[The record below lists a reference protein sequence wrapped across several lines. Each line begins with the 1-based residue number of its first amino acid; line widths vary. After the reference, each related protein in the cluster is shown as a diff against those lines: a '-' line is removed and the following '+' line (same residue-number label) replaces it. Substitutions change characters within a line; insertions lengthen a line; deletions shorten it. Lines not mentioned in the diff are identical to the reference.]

1 MGDARTARSAA
12 GARAGTR
19 GWVRILVVLVL
30 TSAALLLLAAVL
42 PGFAIDDVA
51 SALAAALLLGIVNAL
66 VWPALVRF
74 ALPLT
79 VLTLGLGPLLL
90 NGVVVLVIDDLL
102 PGVHV
107 DGYWWALAV
116 AFGLTAVAMAA
127 TSLLA
132 LDDDAMYFRHVA
144 GPAARRRSG
153 PVTDTDVPGVLF
165 LQIDG
170 LSHPV
175 LQRAM
180 RNGDAPTLAR
190 WVSSGSH
197 HLVRWETDWS
207 SQTGVSQAGLLMGAN
222 HDMPAFRWLEKD
234 SGELF
239 VSNHP
244 KSAAALEQRLSTGT
258 GLLAVD
264 GASRGN
270 IFTGDAA
277 DAVLTMSVAGKRKG
291 RVGAGYYGY
300 FSRPSAV
307 IRTLLGC
314 LAEIVREVHQAAAA
328 RRVDVQPRV
337 HRGGAYPLLRAFT
350 TIITR
355 DVLVATLI
363 DDMRL
368 GRSVV
373 YADFVGYD
381 EVAHHSGVERRDA
394 LGALRDMDREL
405 GRIERASR
413 LMTRPYRIVVL
424 SDHGQSQGPTFRTR
438 YGETLEEVVRAATG
452 AGVQLP
458 APDAPAGQES
468 WGYAGGA
475 VQEVAAGPGV
485 VGRVARRLGRGRRA
499 ESGDVLLGT
508 EQGTH
513 EAPAGSDVV
522 VLASGNCGL
531 VYLTSEPDR
540 MTLERIGELYGD
552 LVPTLVRHPGIGFVL
567 VRSADRGP
575 LVIGANGE
583 LELSTGVVRGTDPLE
598 PFGPSARAQVLHTD
612 SFPHCADLMLNSVW
626 DGQTDEVCAFE
637 ELVGSHGGLGGDQT
651 RPFILYPADLSEP
664 GRLHGAVAVHR
675 QMRGWLTELGQ
686 PSPLGQDAP
695 SVAQRPAG

>member
-1 MGDARTARSAA
+1 M
-12 GARAGTR
+12 R
-19 GWVRILVVLVL
+19 GWVRIVVVLVL

-42 PGFAIDDVA
+42 PGFTIDDVG
-51 SALAAALLLGIVNAL
+51 SAAAAALLLGLVNAL

-79 VLTLGLGPLLL
+79 VLTLGLAPLLL
-90 NGVVVLVIDDLL
+90 NGVVVVAVAALL

-107 DGYWWALAV
+107 DNYWWALAV
-116 AFGLTAVAMAA
+116 AFGLTAVAMAT

-144 GPAARRRSG
+144 GPGRRRSG
-153 PVTDTDVPGVLF
+153 EPVPDTDVPGVLF

-197 HLVRWETDWS
+197 RLMSWETDWS
-207 SQTGVSQAGLLMGAN
+207 SQTGVSQAGLLLGAN
-222 HDMPAFRWLEKD
+222 DDMPAFRWLEKD
-234 SGELF
+234 TGELL

-244 KSAAALEQRLSTGT
+244 KSAAAIEHRLSTGT

-314 LAEIVREVHQAAAA
+314 LAEILREVHQAAVA
-328 RRVDVQPRV
+328 RRTNVQPRV

-438 YGETLEEVVRAATG
+438 FGESLEDVVRAAAG

-458 APDAPAGQES
+458 APVAPAGEES

-475 VQEVAAGPGV
+475 VQEVAAGTGV
-485 VGRVARRLGRGRRA
+485 VGRVARRIGRGRRS
-499 ESGDVLLGT
+499 ESGDVLLGA
-508 EQGTH
+508 EQGSH

-531 VYLTSEPDR
+531 VYLTHDTDR

-552 LVPTLVRHPGIGFVL
+552 LVPTLARHPGIGFVL
-567 VRSADRGP
+567 VRSAARGP
-575 LVIGANGE
+575 LVIGPDGE
-583 LELSTGVVRGTDPLE
+583 LELSTGTVRGSDPLE

-612 SFPHCADLMLNSVW
+612 GFPHCADLMLNSVW
-626 DGQTDEVCAFE
+626 DQQTDEVCAFE

-651 RPFILYPADLSEP
+651 HPFVLYPADLSEP
-664 GRLHGAVAVHR
+664 GRLRGAVAVHH
-675 QMRGWLTELGQ
+675 QLRGWLTELGQ
-686 PSPLGQDAP
+686 PAPQQKGGQAVAP
-695 SVAQRPAG
+695 RPVG

>member
-1 MGDARTARSAA
+1 
-12 GARAGTR
+12 
-19 GWVRILVVLVL
+19 
-30 TSAALLLLAAVL
+30 VL
-42 PGFAIDDVA
+42 PGFTIDDVG
-51 SALAAALLLGIVNAL
+51 SAAAAALLLGLVNAL

-79 VLTLGLGPLLL
+79 VLTLGLAPLLL
-90 NGVVVLVIDDLL
+90 NGVVVVAVAALL

-107 DGYWWALAV
+107 DNYWWALAV
-116 AFGLTAVAMAA
+116 AFGLTAVAMAT

-144 GPAARRRSG
+144 GPGRRWG
-153 PVTDTDVPGVLF
+153 EPVPDTDVPGVLF

-197 HLVRWETDWS
+197 RLMSWETDWS
-207 SQTGVSQAGLLMGAN
+207 SQTGVSQAGLLLGAN
-222 HDMPAFRWLEKD
+222 DDMPAFRWLEKD
-234 SGELF
+234 TGELL

-244 KSAAALEQRLSTGT
+244 KSAAAIEHRLSTGT

-314 LAEIVREVHQAAAA
+314 LAEILREVHQAAVA
-328 RRVDVQPRV
+328 RRTNVQPRV

-438 YGETLEEVVRAATG
+438 FGESLEDVVRAAAG

-458 APDAPAGQES
+458 APVAPAGEES

-475 VQEVAAGPGV
+475 VQEVASGTGV
-485 VGRVARRLGRGRRA
+485 VGRVARRVGRGRRS
-499 ESGDVLLGT
+499 ESGDVLLGA
-508 EQGTH
+508 EQGSH

-531 VYLTSEPDR
+531 VYLTHDADR

-552 LVPTLVRHPGIGFVL
+552 LVPTLARHPGIGFVL
-567 VRSADRGP
+567 VRSAARGP
-575 LVIGANGE
+575 LVIGPDGE
-583 LELSTGVVRGTDPLE
+583 LELSNGTVRGSDPLE

-612 SFPHCADLMLNSVW
+612 GFPHCADLMLNSVW
-626 DGQTDEVCAFE
+626 DQQTDEVCAFE

-651 RPFILYPADLSEP
+651 HPFVLYPADLSEP
-664 GRLHGAVAVHR
+664 GRLHGAVAVHH
-675 QMRGWLTELGQ
+675 QLRGWLTELGQ
-686 PSPLGQDAP
+686 PSPQQKNGEP
-695 SVAQRPAG
+695 VAQRPAG

>member
-1 MGDARTARSAA
+1 MDDARTAQSAA
-12 GARAGTR
+12 GGRAGMR
-19 GWVRILVVLVL
+19 GWVRIVVVLVL

-42 PGFAIDDVA
+42 PGFTIDDVG
-51 SALAAALLLGIVNAL
+51 SAAAAALLLGLVNAL

-79 VLTLGLGPLLL
+79 VLTLGLAPLLL
-90 NGVVVLVIDDLL
+90 NGVVVVAVAALL

-107 DGYWWALAV
+107 DDYWWALAV
-116 AFGLTAVAMAA
+116 AFGLTAVAMAT

-144 GPAARRRSG
+144 GPGRRRSG
-153 PVTDTDVPGVLF
+153 EPVSDTDVPGVLF

-180 RNGDAPTLAR
+180 RNGDAPTLSR

-197 HLVRWETDWS
+197 RLMRWETDWS
-207 SQTGVSQAGLLMGAN
+207 SQTGVSQAGLLLGAN
-222 HDMPAFRWLEKD
+222 DDMPAFRWLEKD
-234 SGELF
+234 TGELL

-244 KSAAALEQRLSTGT
+244 KSRRGARAAALHRHR
-258 GLLAVD
+258 A
-264 GASRGN
+264 ACRGRCQP
-270 IFTGDAA
+270 GQHLHRRCGRRCA
-277 DAVLTMSVAGKRKG
+277 DDERRWKAQGSG
-291 RVGAGYYGY
+291 RAGYYGY

-314 LAEIVREVHQAAAA
+314 LAEIVRELHQARAA
-328 RRVDVQPRV
+328 RRTNVQPRV

-438 YGETLEEVVRAATG
+438 FGESLEDVVRAAAGT
-452 AGVQLP
+452 GVQLP
-458 APDAPAGQES
+458 APVAPAGEES
-468 WGYAGGA
+468 WGTPAGRSRRSRPA
-475 VQEVAAGPGV
+475 PAWSAG
-485 VGRVARRLGRGRRA
+485 
-499 ESGDVLLGT
+499 S
-508 EQGTH
+508 
-513 EAPAGSDVV
+513 PAGSV
-522 VLASGNCGL
+522 AGG
-531 VYLTSEPDR
+531 
-540 MTLERIGELYGD
+540 
-552 LVPTLVRHPGIGFVL
+552 
-567 VRSADRGP
+567 
-575 LVIGANGE
+575 
-583 LELSTGVVRGTDPLE
+583 
-598 PFGPSARAQVLHTD
+598 GPSPATCCSAPSR
-612 SFPHCADLMLNSVW
+612 DL
-626 DGQTDEVCAFE
+626 
-637 ELVGSHGGLGGDQT
+637 T
-651 RPFILYPADLSEP
+651 RPPRNPTWSSSPRATAGWSTSPATRN
-664 GRLHGAVAVHR
+664 G
-675 QMRGWLTELGQ
+675 
-686 PSPLGQDAP
+686 
-695 SVAQRPAG
+695 